1 MKKFTVKPKTFLGR
15 EVIVG
20 LQDEKSYPDKILIG
34 KLAEAGGIV
43 SVFQEVSSE
52 HVVAIF
58 GKRGS
63 GKSYTLGD
71 IAEGLCTKDRETPIS
86 TISKK
91 KAILLFDT
99 LGIYQWMNIPL
110 KESSSSEIIKSQLSL
125 QKKWGLKSEALD
137 ILLFEPKKR
146 QVSRSLTKSLEFTLN
161 TPDLSSS
168 DWGYLLGLDIYTD
181 RMGQLLNDVYIKV
194 TQEGWSDGKSHYA
207 SIIDYS
213 LDDMINC
220 LKKDT
225 ELSQIY
231 HSETV
236 RALLQQLITFSRNPL
251 FQKQGTKLDNLLKP
265 GYTSV
270 LLMHRIP
277 DDLRLIIVSTLIKK
291 IIERRIETS
300 EIEKHKLIVPESNT
314 LQDFSS
320 IDKFIPPCWV
330 VIDEAQNILPSE
342 RKNPASELLV
352 KLVRE
357 GRNFGIS
364 FMFTTQQPSAIDQ
377 RILAQVDTMIIH
389 RLTVQHDLEYVKKNL
404 KSALPDEIRYSG
416 RNLSFNECLRLLDV
430 GQALVSNT
438 ELDRAFLVH
447 VRPRISVHGGF

>member
-1 MKKFTVKPKTFLGR
+1 MKKFTVKPKTFLAR

-34 KLAEAGGIV
+34 RLAEAGGIV
-43 SVFQEVSSE
+43 SLFHEVTSE

-71 IAEGLCTKDRETPIS
+71 IVEGLCTKSRKTPIS

-99 LGIYQWMNIPL
+99 LGIYQWMDIPL
-110 KESSSSEIIKSQLSL
+110 RESSSSEAIKSQISL
-125 QKKWGLKSEALD
+125 QKKWNLKSEPLD
-137 ILLFEPKKR
+137 MLLFEPKQLR
-146 QVSRSLTKSLEFTLN
+146 TPTPLTKRFEFTLN
-161 TPDLSSS
+161 IPDLSSS

-194 TQEGWSDGKSHYA
+194 TQEGWSDGKKHFHSVTN
-207 SIIDYS
+207 YS
-213 LDDMINC
+213 LNDMINC
-220 LKKDT
+220 LKNDT
-225 ELSQIY
+225 ELLQIY
-231 HSETV
+231 HSETR
-236 RALLQQLITFSRNPL
+236 RALLQQLATFSRNPL
-251 FQKQGTKLDNLLKP
+251 FQKEGTKLEDLLRP
-265 GYTSV
+265 GYLSL
-270 LLMHRIP
+270 LLMHKIP
-277 DDLRLIIVSTLIKK
+277 DDLRLIIVSSLIKK
-291 IIERRIETS
+291 IIENRIEAS
-300 EIEKHKLIVPESNT
+300 EVEKHKIIAPGSKPLNNYSN
-314 LQDFSS
+314 
-320 IDKFIPPCWV
+320 IDRFIPPCWV

-342 RKNPASELLV
+342 RRNPASELLV

-389 RLTVQHDLEYVKKNL
+389 RLTVQQDIEYVKRNL

-438 ELDRAFLVH
+438 ELDRSFLMG

>member
-1 MKKFTVKPKTFLGR
+1 MKKYTVKPRTFLTR

-20 LQDEKSYPDKILIG
+20 LQNEKSYPNKILIG
-34 KLAEAGGIV
+34 KLAEAGGIA
-43 SVFQEVSSE
+43 SIFYEVTSE

-63 GKSYTLGD
+63 GKSYTLGG
-71 IAEGLCTKDRETPIS
+71 IVEGLCTKNKETSIS
-86 TISKK
+86 KISKK

-99 LGIYQWMNIPL
+99 LGIYQWMNIPFR
-110 KESSSSEIIKSQLSL
+110 ESSSSEIIKFQVSL
-125 QKKWGLKSEALD
+125 QKKWNLKYEPLD
-137 ILLFEPKKR
+137 ILLFEPKQR
-146 QVSRSLTKSLEFTLN
+146 RITTSLTKRFEFTLN

-194 TQEGWSDGKSHYA
+194 TQEGWSNGKRHFQP
-207 SIIDYS
+207 IISYS

-220 LKKDT
+220 LKNDT

-231 HSETV
+231 HSETR
-236 RALLQQLITFSRNPL
+236 RAILQQLVTFSRNPL
-251 FQKQGTKLDNLLKP
+251 FQREGTKLKDLLKP
-265 GYTSV
+265 GYTSI
-270 LLMHRIP
+270 LLMHKIP
-277 DDLRLIIVSTLIKK
+277 DDLRLIIVSSLIKK
-291 IIERRIETS
+291 IIENRIEAS
-300 EIEKHKLIVPESNT
+300 EIEKHKLIVPKSKT
-314 LQDFSS
+314 FGSYS
-320 IDKFIPPCWV
+320 IIDRFIPPCWI

-364 FMFTTQQPSAIDQ
+364 FMFTTQQPSAVDQ

-389 RLTVQHDLEYVKKNL
+389 RLTVQQDIEYVKRNL

-416 RNLSFNECLRLLDV
+416 RNLSPEECLRLLDV

-438 ELDRAFLVH
+438 ELDRAFLMD

>member
-1 MKKFTVKPKTFLGR
+1 MKKFTVTPRTFLGR

-34 KLAEAGGIV
+34 KLAEAGGMV
-43 SVFQEVSSE
+43 SVFHEVSSE

-63 GKSYTLGD
+63 GKSYTLGG
-71 IAEGLCTKDRETPIS
+71 IVEGLCTKDRETPIS
-86 TISKK
+86 KISKS

-99 LGIYQWMNIPL
+99 LGIYQWMNTPL
-110 KESSSSEIIKSQLSL
+110 KESSSSEIIESQLSL
-125 QKKWGLKSEALD
+125 QKKWDLKSEDLD
-137 ILLFEPKKR
+137 ILLFEPKQR
-146 QVSRSLTKSLEFTLN
+146 QQSTSLTKALEFALN

-194 TQEGWSDGKSHYA
+194 TQVGWSDEKTHYP
-207 SIIDYS
+207 SIINYS
-213 LDDMINC
+213 LEDMINC
-220 LKKDT
+220 LKTDT

-236 RALLQQLITFSRNPL
+236 RALLQQLMTFSRNPL
-251 FQKQGTKLDNLLKP
+251 FQKYGTKLEDLLKP
-265 GYTSV
+265 GYSSII
-270 LLMHRIP
+270 LMHRMP
-277 DDLRLIIVSTLIKK
+277 DDLRLIIISTLIKK
-291 IIERRIETS
+291 IIERRIEAS
-300 EIEKHKLIVPESNT
+300 EIEKHKLIVPESSAPEDYSN
-314 LQDFSS
+314 

-377 RILAQVDTMIIH
+377 RILAQVDSMIIH
-389 RLTVQHDLEYVKKNL
+389 RLTVQHDLEYIKKNL

-416 RNLSFNECLRLLDV
+416 RNLSFDECLRLLDI

-438 ELDRAFLVH
+438 ELDRAFLMD
-447 VRPRISVHGGF
+447 VRPRVSIHGGF

>member
-1 MKKFTVKPKTFLGR
+1 MKKFTVKPKTFLAQ
-15 EVIVG
+15 EVVIG
-20 LQDEKSYPDKILIG
+20 LQDERSYPERILIG
-34 KLAEAGGIV
+34 KLAESGGIV
-43 SVFQEVSSE
+43 SAFHEVTSD

-71 IAEGLCTKDRETPIS
+71 IIEGLCTKSRETPIS

-91 KAILLFDT
+91 KAVLVFDT
-99 LGIYQWMNIPL
+99 LGIYQWMDIPL
-110 KESSSSEIIKSQLSL
+110 RESSSSEIIKSQIFL
-125 QKKWGLKSEALD
+125 QKKWNLNSEPLHV
-137 ILLFEPKKR
+137 LLFEPK
-146 QVSRSLTKSLEFTLN
+146 QVRTSTPLTRRFEFTVN

-194 TQEGWSDGKSHYA
+194 TYEGWSDGKRHCQP
-207 SIIDYS
+207 ITNYS
-213 LDDMINC
+213 LGDMINC
-220 LKKDT
+220 LKNDT
-225 ELSQIY
+225 ELSQVY
-231 HSETV
+231 HSETR

-251 FQKQGTKLDNLLKP
+251 FEKEGTKLEDLLKP
-265 GYTSV
+265 GYSSIF
-270 LLMHRIP
+270 LMHKIS
-277 DDLRLIIVSTLIKK
+277 DDLRLIIVSSLIKK
-291 IIERRIETS
+291 IIENRIEAS
-300 EIEKHKLIVPESNT
+300 EVEKHKIIAPESKPLNNY
-314 LQDFSS
+314 S
-320 IDKFIPPCWV
+320 IIDRFIPPCWV

-342 RKNPASELLV
+342 RRNPASELLV

-389 RLTVQHDLEYVKKNL
+389 RLTVRQDIEYVKRNL

-416 RNLSFNECLRLLDV
+416 RNLSFDECLRLLDV

-438 ELDRAFLVH
+438 ELDRSFLMN